1 MDLKS
6 KTVKLIWESDF
17 SKLVTE
23 TYGKPYRFQQ
33 QGDMMG
39 QDTIYKFSIPD
50 ANWLPTPEDAA
61 RDIATWLN
69 DSRTFKY
76 EFEAERECYPVFESV
91 IVDLHERG
99 IIVPGDYALHVWW

>member
-6 KTVKLIWESDF
+6 ETVKLIWESDF
-17 SKLVTE
+17 SKLVSE
-23 TYGKPYRFQQ
+23 TYGRPYQFQQ

-50 ANWLPTPEDAA
+50 ATWHPTPEDAA
-61 RDIATWLN
+61 KDIQEWIN
-69 DSRTFKY
+69 DPREFKY
-76 EFEAERECYPVFESV
+76 EFEAERECYPPIESV

-99 IIVPGDYALHVWW
+99 IIDPGDYALHVWW